1 MSGHNNT
8 QKHKLVQAVEL
19 LDTEMEKVSGGGC
32 CKKYKKYDKKG
43 CYSYKGYYKG
53 YVCY

>member
-19 LDTEMEKVSGGGC
+19 LDTEMEKLSGGGC
-32 CKKYKKYDKKG
+32 CKKYKKYDKKEKD
-43 CYSYKGYYKG
+43 CYYYRG